1 MELSKWHSK
10 EKVRD
15 RMQAIYAEYSRY
27 GGVTVS
33 AKLCDLAEQIQADMS
48 AENTVLRNRVDTL
61 ERALSVSD
69 QHVADIVLA
78 NS

>member
-1 MELSKWHSK
+1 MEWTK
-10 EKVRD
+10 ETVE
-15 RMQAIYAEYSRY
+15 QAINEIYKDSYCTLVAQQLS
-27 GGVTVS
+27 
-33 AKLCDLAEQIQADMS
+33 DLAVKIQADMS
-48 AENTVLRNRVDTL
+48 AENAVLRNRVATL